1 MNGATSLPCRR
12 RPSTSNIGKKAAGI
26 FFPIACCKPHQ
37 NSIYYR
43 KAGHTAPDRLRAAAI
58 QKQGKVK
65 TLSNIIYVDNAATT
79 PVSKPVFDAM
89 APYFC
94 EQYGN
99 PSSIFYSVGAAAG
112 LRYRRGIFHE
122 LRLRGRQLG
131 HQGHGA
137 QICKAGQKAP
147 DHKLYRA
154 SRRAA
159 LHAGAGTRRL

>member
-1 MNGATSLPCRR
+1 M
-12 RPSTSNIGKKAAGI
+12 
-26 FFPIACCKPHQ
+26 
-37 NSIYYR
+37 
-43 KAGHTAPDRLRAAAI
+43 
-58 QKQGKVK
+58 K

-112 LRYRRGIFHE
+112 DALAAAREKVARALAADTGEVFFTSCGSE
-122 LRLRGRQLG
+122 ADNWASM
-131 HQGHGA
+131 GHGA